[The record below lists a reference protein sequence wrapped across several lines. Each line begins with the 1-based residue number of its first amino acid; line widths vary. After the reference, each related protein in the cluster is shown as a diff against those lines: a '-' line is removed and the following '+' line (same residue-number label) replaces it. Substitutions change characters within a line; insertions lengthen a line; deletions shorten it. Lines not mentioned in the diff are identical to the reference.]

1 VGRDP
6 SEQPGAKVAGDLAG
20 ARRGLATFR
29 RKKNPAFR
37 RRAASLRKSRRHD
50 FVYNHDLDGDQ
61 VELLIDKFAT
71 NLEGI
76 AYTRGRSTNDK
87 HSVGAVNRGA
97 FGIPAGRPRRP
108 ARRARPL

>member
-1 VGRDP
+1 M
-6 SEQPGAKVAGDLAG
+6 
-20 ARRGLATFR
+20 
-29 RKKNPAFR
+29 
-37 RRAASLRKSRRHD
+37 
-50 FVYNHDLDGDQ
+50 YNHDLDGDQ

-97 FGIPAGRPRRP
+97 FGIPAGRQRRP

>member
-1 VGRDP
+1 M
-6 SEQPGAKVAGDLAG
+6 AGDLVG
-20 ARRGLATFR
+20 ARRGLASFR
-29 RKKNPAFR
+29 RKKIPRLGVTLHRCVNQGVTT
-37 RRAASLRKSRRHD
+37 SM
-50 FVYNHDLDGDQ
+50 YNHDLDGDQ

-87 HSVGAVNRGA
+87 HSVGTVNRGA

-108 ARRARPL
+108 ARRARPF

>member
-1 VGRDP
+1 M
-6 SEQPGAKVAGDLAG
+6 
-20 ARRGLATFR
+20 
-29 RKKNPAFR
+29 
-37 RRAASLRKSRRHD
+37 
-50 FVYNHDLDGDQ
+50 YNHDLDGDQ

-108 ARRARPL
+108 PVPGFFPVRT